1 MSDDVGLYPGPADEE
16 EAADGREETTAG
28 DILSSSC
35 SHSQSSLSH
44 RFPLFSFSHG
54 RDKMS
59 AKSVI
64 FFSFFLFPNCLH
76 LILNHL
82 LLHPYFSSSFLS
94 SIHDLLCC
102 LLHPK
107 DQNQELRGGIPV
119 RGTTVLLDKNP
130 SSCPDNILKP
140 ESTYYHQESAI
151 EMFKAFSTTVDK
163 KPQATAG
170 DGCGQRESYLLDE
183 RLTNTPKTYL

>member
-35 SHSQSSLSH
+35 SHSQLSLSH

-119 RGTTVLLDKNP
+119 RGTTVPVQNP
-130 SSCPDNILKP
+130 SSCPDSILKS

-151 EMFKAFSTTVDK
+151 EMFKAFSTMDK
-163 KPQATAG
+163 NPQAPAG
-170 DGCGQRESYLLDE
+170 YSCGQRESYLLDE
-183 RLTNTPKTYL
+183 RLINP